1 MVLMKVQKVE
11 FWIRKIFDLLFSWKV
26 QPEEIRYQSICQ
38 QLANLPDESIKKSSS
53 NKLFV
58 DEIQV
63 RNLHAIIS
71 LSNLPS
77 KHKTK

>member
-1 MVLMKVQKVE
+1 M
-11 FWIRKIFDLLFSWKV
+11 FSWKV

-71 LSNLPS
+71 LI
-77 KHKTK
+77 